1 MKKLNLIL
9 SLFVL
14 CTIYAQDKEYSYP
27 LKGIKKVQIKS
38 NASIKVTSAET
49 KSLIMSC
56 MKHTGCEECNDEHDH
71 DNVHWSIRG
80 RRSERKERKKDKRAG
95 LTPIYPGGKDDT
107 NGFGFSITKEGSTL
121 IIEDLKSHLQANN
134 VQLELPK
141 NIDLSVD
148 SGNLGGITITGFSSE
163 VEAESNVGSID
174 MVDVTGPITA
184 HSSTGPINID
194 FIKVNQ
200 SSPITVS
207 SSVGEI
213 DVSLPSN
220 TNANLDIKT
229 NGTVYTNFDLK
240 QPNKK
245 DLPQVS
251 GNRKIVSPINKGG
264 VKIKL
269 KSSMGNIYLR
279 KKE

>member
-1 MKKLNLIL
+1 MKQLSLIL

-14 CTIYAQDKEYSYP
+14 CVVKAQDKEYTHS

-38 NASIKVTSAET
+38 NASIKVTAIDN
-49 KSLIMSC
+49 KSLVMSC
-56 MKHTGCEECNDEHDH
+56 MKHPECEECNEEHDH
-71 DNVHWSIRG
+71 DNVHWSFRG
-80 RRSERKERKKDKRAG
+80 ERSERRQQKKDKRAG

-107 NGFGFSITKEGSTL
+107 NGFGFSITEEGSTL

-134 VQLELPK
+134 IQLELPK
-141 NIDLSVD
+141 NIDISID
-148 SGNLGGITITGFSSE
+148 SGNLGGITIAGFSSE
-163 VEAESNVGSID
+163 VEAESNVGTIN
-174 MVDVTGPITA
+174 MTDVTGPITA
-184 HSSTGPINID
+184 HSSTGYINID
-194 FIKVNQ
+194 FVKVSQ
-200 SSPITVS
+200 SSPITIS

-240 QPNKK
+240 QPAKK

-269 KSSMGNIYLR
+269 KSSLGNIYLR
-279 KKE
+279 KK

>member
-1 MKKLNLIL
+1 MKKLSLLL

-14 CTIYAQDKEYSYP
+14 CVVQAQDKEYTHS
-27 LKGIKKVQIKS
+27 LKGVKKVQVTS
-38 NASIKVTSAET
+38 NASIKVLASAT
-49 KSLIMSC
+49 KNLMMTCI
-56 MKHTGCEECNDEHDH
+56 KDPKCEECKEDH
-71 DNVHWSIRG
+71 NHHNVGWSVRG
-80 RRSERKERKKDKRAG
+80 ERSERKQKKKDKRAG

-107 NGFGFSITKEGSTL
+107 NGFGFSITKEGNTL
-121 IIEDLKSHLQANN
+121 IIEDLKSHLQSNN
-134 VQLELPK
+134 IQLEIPK
-141 NIDLSVD
+141 NLDLSVD
-148 SGNLGGITITGFSSE
+148 SGNLGSITIKGFSSE
-163 VEAESNVGSID
+163 VEAESNVGAIH
-174 MVDVTGPITA
+174 MTDVTGPITA

-220 TNANLDIKT
+220 TDANLDINT

-240 QPNKK
+240 QKAKK

-251 GNRKIVSPINKGG
+251 GNRKITSPINKGG

-269 KSSMGNIYLR
+269 KSSLGNIYLR
-279 KKE
+279 KK